1 MNQNCYAMIA
11 TIMEFNALYE
21 SLYECDS
28 FFVGYYKGGYYII
41 TKADFYAD
49 EYGNVKLIG

>member
-1 MNQNCYAMIA
+1 MIA

-21 SLYECDS
+21 LLYECDS